1 MPVRFWVAAALIA
14 GCGGGAG
21 GDYYMAATI
30 DGQQWRTT
38 AQGAELTTAG
48 GITSLTILGY
58 TPLAPGS
65 KQADGTKPQ
74 IDIVFNGTV
83 PQAGSYDVPAFTALS
98 IIYSPS
104 MPMYYGAMTG
114 TVRISLITADLVDGT
129 FAFVAPRSAGDPQP
143 VNVTDGL
150 FHAPIGP

>member
-1 MPVRFWVAAALIA
+1 MRGVRFWVTAGADRRFCGDGTGAA
-14 GCGGGAG
+14 

-38 AQGAELTTAG
+38 AQGSELTTAG

-74 IDIVFNGTV
+74 STSSRRRHV
-83 PQAGSYDVPAFTALS
+83 Y
-98 IIYSPS
+98 
-104 MPMYYGAMTG
+104 
-114 TVRISLITADLVDGT
+114 
-129 FAFVAPRSAGDPQP
+129 FVAPRSATHPQP
-143 VNVTDGL
+143 VNVTDGS